1 MRTFTATIVGLLLSL
16 TLSPAFAEAGAT
28 GGPTA
33 SPPGASAY
41 FVDLKDGATIGPTT
55 TIHFGL
61 HGMGVAPAG
70 SDKANSGHHHL
81 LIDTDLPPLDQPI
94 PNDENHIHF
103 GAGQTEVDL
112 TLTPGPHTLQ
122 LLLGDKDHIPH
133 SPPVMSPPIHVNV
146 AASGAPSPPGAAAY
160 FVDLKDGA
168 TIGPT
173 TTIHFGLHGM
183 GVAPA
188 GSDKAN
194 SGHHHLLIDTDL
206 PPLDQP
212 IPNDENH
219 MHFGA
224 GQTEV
229 DLTLTPGPHTLQLL
243 LGDKNHVPHS
253 PPVMSPRIHVDVA
266 AAAPAPPPAATDAP
280 SSAGGA
286 GPVEQTP
293 AKTSPPGAPPAATGA
308 PSSARHTS
316 PPGAKE
322 YIVSPADGD
331 YVPKTFT
338 IRFGLVN
345 MGLAPAGVEKANFG
359 HHHLL
364 IDAPLPALDQPIPN
378 DENHLHFGAG
388 QTEATITLTPG
399 RHTLQLLLGDAQHVP
414 HDPPV
419 YSQPITVFVPT
430 YWWTVPP

>member
-16 TLSPAFAEAGAT
+16 ALSTAFAQTAAT
-28 GGPTA
+28 GGPTP
-33 SPPGASAY
+33 SPPGAS
-41 FVDLKDGATIGPTT
+41 
-55 TIHFGL
+55 
-61 HGMGVAPAG
+61 
-70 SDKANSGHHHL
+70 
-81 LIDTDLPPLDQPI
+81 
-94 PNDENHIHF
+94 
-103 GAGQTEVDL
+103 
-112 TLTPGPHTLQ
+112 
-122 LLLGDKDHIPH
+122 
-133 SPPVMSPPIHVNV
+133 
-146 AASGAPSPPGAAAY
+146 AY

-243 LGDKNHVPHS
+243 LGDKNHIPHS
-253 PPVMSPRIHVDVA
+253 PPVMSPRIHVTVA
-266 AAAPAPPPAATDAP
+266 AVAPAPPPAAAVAP
-280 SSAGGA
+280 SSG
-286 GPVEQTP
+286 
-293 AKTSPPGAPPAATGA
+293 
-308 PSSARHTS
+308 RHTS
-316 PPGAKE
+316 PPGARV

-331 YVPKTFT
+331 YIPKTVT
-338 IRFGLVN
+338 VKFGLVN
-345 MGLAPAGVEKANFG
+345 MGVAPAGVEKANSG

-364 IDAPLPALDQPIPN
+364 IDTPLPPLDQPIPN

-419 YSQPITVFVPT
+419 YSKPITVIVGVRPVFTSPIAIIIGRRRLLRT
-430 YWWTVPP
+430 GGRLDIE

>member
-1 MRTFTATIVGLLLSL
+1 MYCEIVREWDIAVKFTATIVGLLLSL

-41 FVDLKDGATIGPTT
+41 FVDLKDGATIGP
-55 TIHFGL
+55 
-61 HGMGVAPAG
+61 A
-70 SDKANSGHHHL
+70 
-81 LIDTDLPPLDQPI
+81 
-94 PNDENHIHF
+94 
-103 GAGQTEVDL
+103 
-112 TLTPGPHTLQ
+112 
-122 LLLGDKDHIPH
+122 
-133 SPPVMSPPIHVNV
+133 
-146 AASGAPSPPGAAAY
+146 
-160 FVDLKDGA
+160 
-168 TIGPT
+168 

-253 PPVMSPRIHVDVA
+253 PPVMSPRIHVNVA
-266 AAAPAPPPAATDAP
+266 AVAPAPPPAAA
-280 SSAGGA
+280 
-286 GPVEQTP
+286 V
-293 AKTSPPGAPPAATGA
+293 A

-316 PPGAKE
+316 PPGARV

-331 YVPKTFT
+331 YIPKTVT
-338 IRFGLVN
+338 VRFGLVN
-345 MGLAPAGVEKANFG
+345 MGVAPAGVEKANSG

-364 IDAPLPALDQPIPN
+364 IDTPLPPLDQPIPN

-419 YSQPITVFVPT
+419 YSKPITVIVGVRPVFHKPHRR
-430 YWWTVPP
+430 YLWPHH